1 MRIEARQLLGD
12 RIGHLRGMTKP
23 RAVENGLSMLA
34 VCEKV
39 QAEDLTFVKGGLRE
53 DAGGDAMAEETK
65 AYLERLRSQAKI
77 IYQ

>member
-1 MRIEARQLLGD
+1 
-12 RIGHLRGMTKP
+12 
-23 RAVENGLSMLA
+23 MLA

-39 QAEDLTFVKGGLRE
+39 QAEDLTFVKGGLRDE
-53 DAGGDAMAEETK
+53 AGGDATAQEAK